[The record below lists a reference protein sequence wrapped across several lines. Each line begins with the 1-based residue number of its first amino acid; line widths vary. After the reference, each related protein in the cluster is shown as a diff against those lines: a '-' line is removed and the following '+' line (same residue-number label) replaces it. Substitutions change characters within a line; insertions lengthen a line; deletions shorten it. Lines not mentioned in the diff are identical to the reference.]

1 VSADAGDPS
10 MAASILLYMPI
21 TLRKSPRMH
30 PEVRAL

>member
-21 TLRKSPRMH
+21 TLRNSPRVH
-30 PEVRAL
+30 LEVQAL